1 MSDTSSINGA
11 FSEDE
16 SGRQL
21 TNGFHDNNGFNKQ
34 GDKRKNGMVNG
45 YGNGHHKPKS
55 PRRVSAT
62 PAALHDEKVYN
73 FCRPLIRRMGRDNE
87 VKFVE
92 ELLKLKVVDVQT
104 RFITIRKLQRDA
116 LNFSRQSMFQILEQF
131 LAATEST

>member
-1 MSDTSSINGA
+1 
-11 FSEDE
+11 
-16 SGRQL
+16 
-21 TNGFHDNNGFNKQ
+21 
-34 GDKRKNGMVNG
+34 MVNG

-55 PRRVSAT
+55 PRRVPAT

-104 RFITIRKLQRDA
+104 RLITIRKLQRDA
-116 LNFSRQSMFQILEQF
+116 LNFSRQSIFQILEQF